1 MKHLISMLLLLT
13 AAPLVAHA
21 DSSASAEMERKQS
34 LWREMAEWYIDNH
47 MPEQALDMVHR
58 LREGGESTVELDLI
72 QARALMAQGTPEE
85 ARHIL
90 EEVVKRYPHDARPL
104 ESLGIIYADA
114 GDYESA
120 VTVMRKALVEAEDHV
135 PTRNNLGF
143 VLMGMGR
150 CEEAV
155 EELQKVL
162 DADGTN
168 ARYRN
173 NLAFALVCQGDGQ
186 RALKLFRSTGPE
198 ADARYNMG
206 IAYER
211 LGKFPSAI
219 LQYREALAAD
229 PEHVG
234 AREALA
240 TLESAEAAPAAS
252 AGADNPLPAPGGL
265 TP

>member
-1 MKHLISMLLLLT
+1 MKHLITLLLLVAT
-13 AAPLVAHA
+13 PLVALA
-21 DSSASAEMERKQS
+21 DSTAAAEAERKQS

-58 LREGGESTVELDLI
+58 LRESGESTVELDLI
-72 QARALMAQGTPEE
+72 QARSLMAQGTPEE

-90 EEVVKRYPHDARPL
+90 EDVAKRYPHDPRPF

-114 GDYESA
+114 GDYEAA
-120 VTVMRKALVEAEDHV
+120 VTALRKALAEAEDHV
-135 PTRNNLGF
+135 ATRNNLGF

-150 CEEAV
+150 CDEAV
-155 EELQKVL
+155 EELQLVL
-162 DADGTN
+162 EADGTN

-173 NLAFALVCQGDGQ
+173 NLAFALVCKGDGQ

-219 LQYREALAAD
+219 LQYREAIAAD
-229 PEHVG
+229 PEHVA

-240 TLESAEAAPAAS
+240 TLESAEVAPAAPS
-252 AGADNPLPAPGGL
+252 TTDSNPPAPGGL

>member
-1 MKHLISMLLLLT
+1 M
-13 AAPLVAHA
+13 ALVA
-21 DSSASAEMERKQS
+21 AE
-34 LWREMAEWYIDNH
+34 A
-47 MPEQALDMVHR
+47 
-58 LREGGESTVELDLI
+58 
-72 QARALMAQGTPEE
+72 
-85 ARHIL
+85 
-90 EEVVKRYPHDARPL
+90 
-104 ESLGIIYADA
+104 
-114 GDYESA
+114 
-120 VTVMRKALVEAEDHV
+120 HV